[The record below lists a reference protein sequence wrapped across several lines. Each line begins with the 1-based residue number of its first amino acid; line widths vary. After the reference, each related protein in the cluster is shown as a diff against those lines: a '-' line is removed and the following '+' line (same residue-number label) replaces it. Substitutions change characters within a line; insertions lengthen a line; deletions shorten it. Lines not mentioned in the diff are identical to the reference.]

1 MAFSQTLEN
10 ASPSLVFEVHR
21 KQPELVAPS
30 KLTPHETKLL
40 SDIDS
45 QAGLRAQVPIIQFY
59 HSDPSMEGKDPVE
72 IIRNAIA
79 EALVFYYPLAGRV
92 REGAD
97 GKLMVDCNEEG
108 VMFIEADADVTL
120 DQFGDALKPP
130 FPCFEELLYDVPGSE
145 GVIDTPILLIQVT
158 RLKCG
163 GFIFGIRFNHAMID
177 GVGVVTFMYTLSAL
191 SHGAQDPPFT
201 PFWSRELL
209 CARDPP
215 RVTCTHPEYDQL
227 TESNDV
233 TNPSTINLQQH
244 SFFFGDSEV
253 STLRSLLPESLSDAT
268 TYHILTAFLW
278 QCRTKALGFNPN
290 EDVRMMCI
298 TDGRAKFN
306 PPIPMSYYGNCL
318 ALPAAVTT
326 AGKLCEGT
334 LGYAIGLIQEAIAKV
349 DEEYMHS
356 VADFMVTKGRPL
368 FTTVRSCIVLDTTYA
383 GFRGVDFGWGKAL
396 YGGLAKPGA
405 GAFPAVNF
413 HVPSQNEKGEEGI
426 LVLTCL
432 PDQALK
438 AFAKVM
444 DEVLESNKTK

>member
-1 MAFSQTLEN
+1 MAFSRTLEHE
-10 ASPSLVFEVHR
+10 SPSLVFTVHR
-21 KQPELVAPS
+21 KQPELVAPC
-30 KLTPHETKLL
+30 KATPHEIKIL

-45 QAGLRAQVPIIQFY
+45 QAGLRAQIPIIQFY
-59 HSDPSMEGKDPVE
+59 CSEPSMEGKDPVE

-79 EALVFYYPLAGRV
+79 QALVFYYPLAGRL
-92 REGAD
+92 RERPD

-120 DQFGDALKPP
+120 DQFGDALEPP

-145 GVIDTPILLIQVT
+145 GVIDTPLLLIQVT

-163 GFIFGIRFNHAMID
+163 GFIFGLRFNHAMID
-177 GVGVVTFMYTLSAL
+177 GVGIVTFMYTLSAF

-201 PFWSRELL
+201 PIWRRELL
-209 CARDPP
+209 TARDPP
-215 RVTCTHPEYDQL
+215 RVTCPHPEYDQL
-227 TESNDV
+227 TDPNV
-233 TNPSTINLQQH
+233 TTLPADLQQH

-253 STLRSLLPESLSDAT
+253 STLRSLLPESLSSAT
-268 TYHILTAFLW
+268 TFQILTAFVW
-278 QCRTKALGFNPN
+278 QCRTKALRFNPN
-290 EDVRMMCI
+290 DDVRMMCI

-306 PPIPMSYYGNCL
+306 PPIPNSYYGNCL
-318 ALPAAVTT
+318 VLPAAVTT
-326 AGKLCEGT
+326 AGKLTEGT
-334 LGYAIGLIQEAIAKV
+334 LGYPVGLIKEAIEKV
-349 DEEYMHS
+349 DEEYIHS
-356 VADFMVTKGRPL
+356 VADFMVTNGRPL

-432 PDQALK
+432 PTQALK

-444 DEVLESNKTK
+444 DEVLESNQTN